1 MKHTIVN
8 AFLFFTIIQFAN
20 VSRSFAQ
27 NNAAALAAADT
38 TRFSVDLGGGWQI
51 FNSYVNQY
59 HTDSAVIELIVQH
72 NNNINWYQPQYV
84 GKIKDNN
91 LKPNTDQNILF
102 NIMYS
107 TYRILIKKNGKCY
120 ITFVS
125 GSMPVNNPT
134 VIPLKAYYKL

>member
-1 MKHTIVN
+1 MKNKIIKT
-8 AFLFFTIIQFAN
+8 LFFFALVEFIIINQ
-20 VSRSFAQ
+20 SFAQ

-38 TRFSVDLGGGWQI
+38 TGFSVDLGGGWQI

-84 GKIKDNN
+84 GKIKENT

-102 NIMYS
+102 NIM
-107 TYRILIKKNGKCY
+107 
-120 ITFVS
+120 
-125 GSMPVNNPT
+125 
-134 VIPLKAYYKL
+134 